1 MTRAVFL
8 DLETTGLYP
17 KQGSILEIAMIVVE
31 VPRLV
36 EVARFST
43 VCRPLSVEHV
53 AKADARVKEMHSAS
67 GLWAD
72 VTRATKTAAQ
82 VEPELC
88 IWLLNQ
94 TGGEKVYLAGSN
106 PDFDR
111 RWLEEH
117 MPNLARKLHYRNF
130 DVNTFFILREWI
142 AGKQK
147 TGTKHRA
154 LDDCEQAIQGV
165 RSHLDWMASVF
176 RPRAAG

>member
-8 DLETTGLYP
+8 DLETTGLWP
-17 KQGSILEIAMIVVE
+17 KHGSILEIGAVVVE
-31 VPRLV
+31 VPRLTK
-36 EVARFST
+36 VARTVF
-43 VCRPLSVEHV
+43 VCRPNDVEHI
-53 AKADARVKEMHSAS
+53 AKADAKVKQMHSES

-72 VTRATKTAAQ
+72 VAKATRTAAQ

-88 IWLLNQ
+88 VWLLNQ
-94 TGGEKVYLAGSN
+94 TGGERVYLAGSN

-142 AGKQK
+142 AGKEK
-147 TGTKHRA
+147 HGTKHRA
-154 LDDCEQAIQGV
+154 LADCEQAIQGV
-165 RSHLDWMASVF
+165 RDHLNWCARVF
-176 RPRAAG
+176 GATK